1 METRVESARE
11 RLRKVRINDTIGEI
25 ESMLKTV
32 KNEQYKL
39 LTDFMTLSFN
49 DLDVYMDITKS
60 GEYVLTVKAVSTKLI
75 DIGKII

>member
-1 METRVESARE
+1 METRIESAKE
-11 RLRKVRINDTIGEI
+11 RLRKVRINETIGEI
-25 ESMLKTV
+25 EGMLKTV

-39 LTDFMTLSFN
+39 LTDFMTLSYD

-75 DIGKII
+75 DIGKFI